1 MNEKEMLMF
10 YHTALRN
17 VGLYTSVSFASLG
30 YSRVYRNYNYFYNN
44 LLIIVS
50 LIFTVIAFSI
60 NYILLNELY
69 DFSKKNDDVTR
80 IDKWIFI
87 PEVIMIIEI
96 ILIILACVTLYYHI

>member
-30 YSRVYRNYNYFYNN
+30 YSRIYRHHNYFYNN

-50 LIFTVIAFSI
+50 LIFTIIAFSI

-87 PEVIMIIEI
+87 PEVIMAIEV
-96 ILIILACVTLYYHI
+96 ILIILACGTLYYQI

>member
-30 YSRVYRNYNYFYNN
+30 YSRVYRHQNYFYNN
-44 LLIIVS
+44 ILIMVS
-50 LIFTVIAFSI
+50 LIFVFIAFSI

-69 DFSKKNDDVTR
+69 DYSSKNNDSAL
-80 IDKWIFI
+80 DKWIFI
-87 PEVIMIIEI
+87 PEIIMIIEI
-96 ILIILACVTLYYHI
+96 FLMVLAIITLYYHL

>member
-30 YSRVYRNYNYFYNN
+30 YSRVYRHQNYFYNN
-44 LLIIVS
+44 ILIMVS
-50 LIFTVIAFSI
+50 LIFVFIAFSI

-69 DFSKKNDDVTR
+69 DYSSKNDDSAL
-80 IDKWIFI
+80 DKWIFI
-87 PEVIMIIEI
+87 PEIIMIIEI
-96 ILIILACVTLYYHI
+96 FLMILALITLYYHI

>member
-30 YSRVYRNYNYFYNN
+30 YSRVYRKNNYMYNN
-44 LLIIVS
+44 LLIIIS
-50 LIFTVIAFSI
+50 LIFTIIAFSI

-69 DFSKKNDDVTR
+69 DFSKKNDDATR

-87 PEVIMIIEI
+87 PEAIMVIEV

>member
-30 YSRVYRNYNYFYNN
+30 YSRVYRHQNYFYNN
-44 LLIIVS
+44 ILIMVS
-50 LIFTVIAFSI
+50 LIFVFIAFSI

-69 DFSKKNDDVTR
+69 DYSSKNDDSAL
-80 IDKWIFI
+80 DKWIFI
-87 PEVIMIIEI
+87 PEIIMIIEI
-96 ILIILACVTLYYHI
+96 FLMVLAILTLYYHI

>member
-30 YSRVYRNYNYFYNN
+30 YSRVYRHKNYFYNN
-44 LLIIVS
+44 ILIMVS
-50 LIFTVIAFSI
+50 IIFAFIAFSI

-69 DFSKKNDDVTR
+69 DYSSKNDDSAL
-80 IDKWIFI
+80 DKWIFI
-87 PEVIMIIEI
+87 PEIIMIIEI
-96 ILIILACVTLYYHI
+96 LLMVLAIITLYYHI

>member
-17 VGLYTSVSFASLG
+17 VGLYTSVSFASLA
-30 YSRVYRNYNYFYNN
+30 YSRVYRHDNYFYNN

-50 LIFTVIAFSI
+50 LFFTIIAFSI

-69 DFSKKNDDVTR
+69 DFSKKNDDGTR

-87 PEVIMIIEI
+87 PEVIMVIEV

>member
-30 YSRVYRNYNYFYNN
+30 YSRVYRHNNYLYNN

-50 LIFTVIAFSI
+50 LIFTIIAFSI

-87 PEVIMIIEI
+87 PEVIMVIEV
-96 ILIILACVTLYYHI
+96 ILMILACVTLYYHI

>member
-30 YSRVYRNYNYFYNN
+30 YSRVYRHQNYFYNN
-44 LLIIVS
+44 ILIMVS
-50 LIFTVIAFSI
+50 LIFVFIAFSI

-69 DFSKKNDDVTR
+69 DYSSKNDDSAL
-80 IDKWIFI
+80 DKWIFI
-87 PEVIMIIEI
+87 PEIIMIIE
-96 ILIILACVTLYYHI
+96 LFLMILAIITLYYHI